1 MNSIVESQ
9 LSMNHISIFAL
20 ESFTT
25 ARSQPAPVR
34 RRTTTARQMEA
45 IYRRFQTIA
54 ELHGHTYLYLPSF
67 YRRLTLSLRVKLHKL
82 KINNA
87 QVLDVHYPDSQV
99 LALLLYT
106 DYIAH
111 VTTAFAAAKIQP
123 YKEAAPKNTHDT
135 NPASDSEDATMDDI
149 LDTFLAP
156 SPSPATTNQESSR

>member
-1 MNSIVESQ
+1 
-9 LSMNHISIFAL
+9 
-20 ESFTT
+20 
-25 ARSQPAPVR
+25 
-34 RRTTTARQMEA
+34 MEA

-123 YKEAAPKNTHDT
+123 VGQ
-135 NPASDSEDATMDDI
+135 
-149 LDTFLAP
+149 L
-156 SPSPATTNQESSR
+156 